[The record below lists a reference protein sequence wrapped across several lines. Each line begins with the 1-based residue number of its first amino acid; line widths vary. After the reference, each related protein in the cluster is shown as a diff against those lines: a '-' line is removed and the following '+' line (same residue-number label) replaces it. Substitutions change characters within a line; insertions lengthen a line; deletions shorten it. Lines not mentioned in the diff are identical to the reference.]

1 MRVVKRHNVCD
12 CQAHN
17 RRSTDAHA
25 ALLYGTSVQVHWT
38 LAVLRSQSCLGG
50 ERRDSNRRQTDSTN
64 SDKLINLTLSPS
76 RSCTCPSFVSAKA
89 TVELNMHVVLRE
101 GCPVPPSSLRNL
113 ALSWALLMP
122 FQAAT
127 TTEQGGCGRCY
138 QGTDSGRI

>member
-1 MRVVKRHNVCD
+1 MPMPL
-12 CQAHN
+12 AF
-17 RRSTDAHA
+17 
-25 ALLYGTSVQVHWT
+25 LYGTSVQVHWT
-38 LAVLRSQSCLGG
+38 LAVLRSQSCLGE
-50 ERRDSNRRQTDSTN
+50 ERGDSNRRQTDSTN

-76 RSCTCPSFVSAKA
+76 RSCSCPSSVSTKA

-127 TTEQGGCGRCY
+127 TTIREVL
-138 QGTDSGRI
+138 SGDRFREDLRSFSSAFLHCVLLILLP